1 MTGPQQQPGKRRHD
15 LTQGPIARTL
25 LLFALPTL
33 GSNILQSLNGSINA
47 VWIGRLIGESAL
59 AASANANLI
68 MFLMFSFGFG
78 FGMAATILVGQS
90 MGRGDIIGARR
101 AFGTGVGLFAIV
113 SILIGAFG
121 WIMAPQLLHLLGTPP
136 SAAPYALAYLRVIF
150 LAMPPMFL
158 GVLISTALRGGGD
171 SMTPFFFM
179 ILNVVLDA
187 GLNPFFIRGFGPVP
201 AMGIAGSATATLLA
215 NYVVL
220 IGVTIYIYARKLPIA
235 LRGAELR
242 FVIPEPRLLKVIAAK
257 GFPMGLQM
265 LVMTFSGIF
274 MMGLVNRQ
282 GVNVTAAYGVAQ
294 QLWTYLQMPAMAVG
308 TAVSAM
314 VAQNIGA
321 SRWDRV
327 GQITRSGLMA
337 NFLLT
342 GAIVI
347 LLMLFDVPAFTLF
360 LGPHSPAI
368 PIARHIHLIATW
380 SFILFGITLVL
391 FATVRANGVVIAPLL
406 ILTFGMLVAR
416 IGFAWSLLGTFGPDI
431 LWWSFPAGS
440 IFTVILAGLYYRFG
454 NWRRATMITQ
464 VVAQEARE
472 SVLADSEPG
481 GRINPVG

>member
-1 MTGPQQQPGKRRHD
+1 MAGPRPNARMGRYD
-15 LTQGPIARTL
+15 LTQGPITRTL
-25 LLFALPTL
+25 MMFALPTL
-33 GSNILQSLNGSINA
+33 GSNILQSLNGSVNA

-90 MGRGDIIGARR
+90 MGRGDVTGARR
-101 AFGTGVGLFAIV
+101 AFGTGVGLFVVV
-113 SILIGAFG
+113 SVAIGAVG
-121 WIMAPQLLHLLGTPP
+121 WLLAPRLVHVLGTPP
-136 SAAPYALAYLRVIF
+136 SAAPYAIAYLRVIF
-150 LAMPPMFL
+150 LAMPPIFL
-158 GVLISTALRGGGD
+158 GVLVSTTLRGIGD

-179 ILNVVLDA
+179 ILNVLLDA

-201 AMGIAGSATATLLA
+201 AMGIAGSAFTTLIA

-220 IGVTIYIYARKLPIA
+220 IGITIYIYVRKLPIA
-235 LRGAELR
+235 LHGAELR
-242 FVIPEPRLLKVIAAK
+242 FLIPDPRLLKVIVVK

-282 GVNVTAAYGVAQ
+282 GVDVTAAYGVAQ

-327 GQITRSGLMA
+327 SQITRSGLMA

-342 GAIVI
+342 GAVVV
-347 LLMLFDVPAFTLF
+347 LLMLFDVPAFSLF
-360 LGPHSPAI
+360 VGAHSPAI

-380 SFILFGITLVL
+380 SFILFGVTLVL
-391 FATVRANGVVIAPLL
+391 FATIRANGVVIPPLL
-406 ILTFGMLVAR
+406 ILTFGVLVAR
-416 IGFAWSLLGTFGPDI
+416 IGFAWSLLSTFGPDI

-440 IFTVILAGLYYRFG
+440 IFTAALASLYYRFG
-454 NWRRATMITQ
+454 NWRKPTMLTE
-464 VVAQEARE
+464 VVAEEARE
-472 SVLADSEPG
+472 STLADSEPG
-481 GRINPVG
+481 GRINPAA